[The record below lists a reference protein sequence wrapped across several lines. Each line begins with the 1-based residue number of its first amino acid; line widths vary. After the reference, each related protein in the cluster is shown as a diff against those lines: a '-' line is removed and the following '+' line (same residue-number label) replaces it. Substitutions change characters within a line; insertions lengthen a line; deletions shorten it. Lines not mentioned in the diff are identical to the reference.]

1 MHLEHLHSW
10 QGGQGGSGLMHAVML
25 ITAATEA
32 ADQNNAHG
40 AQLRVA
46 LITVCRGAGQPVSI
60 GLEPLNLLLGVVNDG
75 VNSLDVA
82 TQLTDDAGLS
92 GVDAQGG
99 QCVKATV
106 AAHRHSDAN
115 QQKRLPTNP
124 FLRAPETMAVTT
136 KTLIAA

>member
-1 MHLEHLHSW
+1 MYSDKRI
-10 QGGQGGSGLMHAVML
+10 GSN
-25 ITAATEA
+25 
-32 ADQNNAHG
+32 Q
-40 AQLRVA
+40 
-46 LITVCRGAGQPVSI
+46 I
-60 GLEPLNLLLGVVNDG
+60 GLVLEQLFFADIEDPSVNIIGVILDDG

-106 AAHRHSDAN
+106 AAQRHSDAN

>member
-1 MHLEHLHSW
+1 
-10 QGGQGGSGLMHAVML
+10 ML
-25 ITAATEA
+25 ITAVTEA

-82 TQLTDDAGLS
+82 TQLKDDAGL
-92 GVDAQGG
+92 GRDALRGG
-99 QCVKATV
+99 SA
-106 AAHRHSDAN
+106 
-115 QQKRLPTNP
+115 
-124 FLRAPETMAVTT
+124 
-136 KTLIAA
+136 

>member
-1 MHLEHLHSW
+1 
-10 QGGQGGSGLMHAVML
+10 
-25 ITAATEA
+25 
-32 ADQNNAHG
+32 
-40 AQLRVA
+40 VA

-60 GLEPLNLLLGVVNDG
+60 GLEPLNLSLSVVNDG

-82 TQLTDDAGLS
+82 TQLKDDAGLGRGAPKQIVSDLAVVS

-106 AAHRHSDAN
+106 ASQSHSDAN